1 MQQKRFF
8 IIIYRLPF
16 GKKNEKQRT
25 RALKYFHKLKRNCSA
40 KDKQTT
46 VASKKFK
53 RELKF
58 DGKDDIT
65 KLSFIKDKS
74 TPLNNFKHLR
84 TDSKIIMKLMTIYN
98 LNTGIVERVSI
109 DNKHL
114 RHYLHHRTV
123 IGSKQ
128 EITKMQIVF
137 NKSAKYKVFPLLNN
151 LLDPGPYLLPCLCD
165 IIVCF

>member
-1 MQQKRFF
+1 M
-8 IIIYRLPF
+8 
-16 GKKNEKQRT
+16 
-25 RALKYFHKLKRNCSA
+25 
-40 KDKQTT
+40 
-46 VASKKFK
+46 
-53 RELKF
+53 
-58 DGKDDIT
+58 
-65 KLSFIKDKS
+65 
-74 TPLNNFKHLR
+74 R

-114 RHYLHHRTV
+114 RHDLHHRTV